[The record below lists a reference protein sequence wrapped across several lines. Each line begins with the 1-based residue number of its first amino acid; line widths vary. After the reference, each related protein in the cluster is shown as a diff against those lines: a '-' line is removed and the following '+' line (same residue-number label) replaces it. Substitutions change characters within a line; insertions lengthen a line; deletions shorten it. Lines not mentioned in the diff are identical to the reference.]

1 MGTERETEVS
11 LKKTWRGDSI
21 KCLEKVNKCDSGD
34 IQKGGVEGGSGGER
48 EPSETSPEQRDY
60 LTSKA
65 FRTGDGKFHY
75 ELSAKD
81 PGAGQDHKLI

>member
-34 IQKGGVEGGSGGER
+34 IQKGGVEGGSG
-48 EPSETSPEQRDY
+48 
-60 LTSKA
+60 
-65 FRTGDGKFHY
+65 
-75 ELSAKD
+75 
-81 PGAGQDHKLI
+81 